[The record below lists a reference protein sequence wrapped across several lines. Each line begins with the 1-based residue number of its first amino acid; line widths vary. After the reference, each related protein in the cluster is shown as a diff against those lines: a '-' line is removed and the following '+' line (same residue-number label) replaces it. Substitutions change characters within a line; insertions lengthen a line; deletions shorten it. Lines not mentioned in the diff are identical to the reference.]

1 MSTTSIIQWSSTS
14 LYVSFILYLI
24 AIIPLALAVKS
35 KKSLFSKIGISLTA
49 VGFVLQIFY
58 FITRWYAA
66 GHAPVS
72 NLYEFMTFFGIML
85 VGSFL
90 IIYFM
95 YRQSVIGLFVL
106 PIALLVLGYANA
118 FSKDVS
124 PLIPA
129 LQSEWLTIH
138 VITVAFASS
147 VLSISFVTGV
157 IYLLKTID
165 PKEKGKR
172 PFFLELVMYFLV
184 VVVGFITITTA
195 FNIAG
200 YSKHMQFENQKKQ
213 VEVAE
218 YTLPAITAPN
228 NAVVVNKKGDNR
240 YEETNQ
246 KNGFIEI
253 SASIDARK
261 LNTVLWSFVTG
272 TILYVLIR
280 LITRKKIFVLL
291 KPWTSKVN
299 EDLMDEISY
308 RAVVVGFPLFALG
321 GLVFAMIWAQMAW
334 SRFWGWDPKEVWA
347 LITFLFYA
355 ALLHLRIGRG
365 WEGEKTAWMT
375 IIGFGII
382 MFNQVFVN
390 LVISGLHSYA

>member
-1 MSTTSIIQWSSTS
+1 MIQWSSTS
-14 LYVSFILYLI
+14 LYISFILYLI
-24 AIIPLALAVKS
+24 AIIPLALSVKS
-35 KKSLFSKIGISLTA
+35 KKSLFAKIGISLTA
-49 VGFVLQIFY
+49 VGFVLQIVY

-95 YRQSVIGLFVL
+95 YRQPVIGLFVL

-147 VLSISFVTGV
+147 VLSISFITGV

-165 PKEKGKR
+165 PQAKGKR

-184 VVVGFITITTA
+184 VVVGFITITTT
-195 FNIAG
+195 FNVAG
-200 YSKHMQFENQKKQ
+200 YSKYMQFENQKKQ
-213 VEVAE
+213 AEVAE

-228 NAVVVNKKGDNR
+228 NAIVVNKTGENE
-240 YEETNQ
+240 YEETKQ
-246 KNGFIEI
+246 QSGLMEI
-253 SASIDARK
+253 PASIDAKK
-261 LNTVLWSFVTG
+261 LNTVLWSFFTG

-280 LITRKKIFVLL
+280 LITRKRIFTLL
-291 KPWTSKVN
+291 SPWTSKVN
-299 EDLMDEISY
+299 ADLMDEISY
-308 RAVVVGFPLFALG
+308 RAIVVGFPLFALG
-321 GLVFAMIWAQMAW
+321 GLAFAMIWAQMAW

-355 ALLHLRIGRG
+355 ALLHLRLGRG
-365 WEGEKTAWMT
+365 WEGEKTAWMA
-375 IIGFGII
+375 IVGFGII